1 MLHTVAKKQK
11 RNSPKQ
17 HVTLVGHG
25 HEIQVSLTS
34 FVPRL
39 TWLRLAVDAGKHLV
53 DYIPPPGYNGHL
65 LLMRVSCSYT
75 EFNF

>member
-1 MLHTVAKKQK
+1 MLHTVVKKQK

-17 HVTLVGHG
+17 HVTLVGHC
-25 HEIQVSLTS
+25 HDIASIVDIIWAK
-34 FVPRL
+34 VD
-39 TWLRLAVDAGKHLV
+39 LAVDAGKHLV